1 MAIGTVGGEF
11 VISGSTTNDALTPT
25 NVRVVREG
33 TRGSA
38 LHTPIRIDNVVVF
51 IQRQQRKL
59 REFVYAFDSD
69 SYQSP
74 DLTILSNQVAKGGI
88 TEIAYQQEPSTI
100 VWGVKAD
107 GQLVGMTY
115 LRDQQVVAWHR
126 HKIGGVSGSCTVT
139 VSDYANIAAGT
150 TLIFTKSNGEEVTF
164 TSTTGTAGTDEFR
177 TQTNN
182 NTTADNIYTAINAH
196 ADFTVANPAAAVV
209 TVEETTRAGAGPL
222 TVTSSD
228 TTRLT
233 TTDQAISI
241 VESLAVI
248 PSSTT
253 GEEELWMIVQRTI
266 NGTTRRYVEYLSNQF
281 DVEEN
286 ETKADAFFVD
296 SGLTYSSTATAS
308 ISGLGHLEGEAI
320 SILGDGSVYTKRN
333 VSSGAITS
341 IDPTVVKA
349 QIGLT
354 QQCTMKTLRPEA
366 GADDGTAQGK
376 TKRDFEV
383 TLRLVD
389 TLGGKVGPDTD
400 NSDEIIFR
408 TGTDPM
414 DSSPPL
420 FTGDKRLNIRGGWET
435 TGQMVYFNDEPLPV
449 HITAL
454 ITRIITHDG

>member
-1 MAIGTVGGEF
+1 M
-11 VISGSTTNDALTPT
+11 
-25 NVRVVREG
+25 
-33 TRGSA
+33 
-38 LHTPIRIDNVVVF
+38 VF
-51 IQRQQRKL
+51 IQRQKRKL
-59 REFVYAFDSD
+59 REFAYQFDSD
-69 SYQSP
+69 SFQSP

-88 TEIAYQQEPSTI
+88 TEIAYQQEPSTVI
-100 VWGVKAD
+100 WGVKAD

-126 HKIGGVSGSCTVT
+126 HKIGGVSGSCTIT

-150 TLIFTKSNGEEVTF
+150 TLTFTKSDGSEVTF
-164 TSTTGTAGTDEFR
+164 TSEAAGASDPADTSLGWR
-177 TQTNN
+177 PNTSNN
-182 NTTADNIYTAINAH
+182 VTADNIYTRINAH
-196 ADFTVANPAAAVV
+196 SDFTVANPAAAVV

-222 TVTSSD
+222 TVVSSD
-228 TTRLT
+228 TTRLA

-248 PSSTT
+248 PSATP

-266 NGTTRRYVEYLSNQF
+266 NGTTRRYIEYLSNQF
-281 DVEEN
+281 DVDED

-308 ISGLGHLEGEAI
+308 ISGLDHLESEAV

-333 VSSGAITS
+333 VSSGVVSS
-341 IDPTVVKA
+341 IDPTVKKA
-349 QIGLT
+349 HIGLT
-354 QQCTMKTLRPEA
+354 QHCTMKTLRPEA
-366 GADDGTAQGK
+366 GADDGTAQSK

-383 TLRLVD
+383 TLRLIS
-389 TLGGKVGPDTD
+389 TLGGKVGPDTS
-400 NSDEIIFR
+400 NLDEIIFR

-420 FTGDKRLNIRGGWET
+420 FTGDKQIKLRGGWET
-435 TGQMVYFNDEPLPV
+435 TGQMLYLNDEPLPV

-454 ITRIITHDG
+454 VTRIITHDG

>member
-1 MAIGTVGGEF
+1 
-11 VISGSTTNDALTPT
+11 
-25 NVRVVREG
+25 
-33 TRGSA
+33 
-38 LHTPIRIDNVVVF
+38 
-51 IQRQQRKL
+51 
-59 REFVYAFDSD
+59 
-69 SYQSP
+69 
-74 DLTILSNQVAKGGI
+74 
-88 TEIAYQQEPSTI
+88 
-100 VWGVKAD
+100 
-107 GQLVGMTY
+107 MTY

-126 HKIGGVSGSCTVT
+126 HKIGGVSGSCTIT

-222 TVTSSD
+222 TVVSSD

-248 PSSTT
+248 PSATT
-253 GEEELWMIVQRTI
+253 GEEELWMIIQRTI
-266 NGTTRRYVEYLSNQF
+266 NGTTRRYIEYLSNQF
-281 DVEEN
+281 DVDED

-308 ISGLGHLEGEAI
+308 ISGLDHLEGEAV

-333 VSSGAITS
+333 VSSGAISS

-349 QIGLT
+349 QVGLT

-376 TKRDFEV
+376 TKRDFEA
-383 TLRLVD
+383 TLRFIS
-389 TLGGKVGPDTD
+389 TLGGKVGPDTS
-400 NSDEIIFR
+400 NTDEIIFR

-420 FTGDKRLNIRGGWET
+420 FTGDKKIMLRGGWET
-435 TGQMVYFNDEPLPV
+435 TGQTIYLNDEPLPV